1 MMKETVQRN
10 TAQKQAILH
19 ALCAL
24 GHPSAQEVY
33 EYVRRENPKIS
44 RGTVFR
50 VLGSY
55 AESGRIRKL
64 NLADSD
70 ARFDATMSPHQHA
83 RCRLCGRVFDVF
95 LEGDLLSGVEI
106 EGFTAESYSVE
117 IYGICQNCQEKGEET
132 CN

>member
-1 MMKETVQRN
+1 MKEAGERN
-10 TAQKQAILH
+10 TAQKQAIMH
-19 ALCAL
+19 ALCEL

-64 NLADSD
+64 SLSDSD
-70 ARFDATMSPHQHA
+70 ARFDATMTPHQHA
-83 RCRLCGRVFDVF
+83 RCRQCGRVFDVV
-95 LEGDLLSGVEI
+95 LDGDLLRGVQI
-106 EGFTAESYSVE
+106 EGFTAESYTVE
-117 IYGICQNCQEKGEET
+117 IHGICRNCQRGEET